1 MNIIPVVLA
10 ADENYA
16 PQMYVTILSA
26 LKSKNKNTFYEFICL
41 VPDRFPA
48 DIEGEFEKL
57 QNKFSN
63 AKIKFIFMNNDFKEQ
78 EMHISHISTPTYY
91 RLKMPEL
98 LLEYKKAI
106 YLDVD
111 IIVLQDLSG
120 LFNTDLDNFYIAGV
134 KAAAY
139 ILNENNR
146 EHYKSIGIEDM
157 SGYINAGMTLWN
169 LEKIRED
176 NLEPKLIE
184 LAGKN
189 FSSMDQDVIN
199 LAFCGKIKFL
209 DFKYNLMTKYYKRI
223 LKERENLDRKKK
235 KKEIDEALLSP
246 VIIHYADYIKP
257 WSTEEVWLQEY
268 WRETEKDS
276 PLKCKIQIG
285 PQGKILQEINA
296 GKKVIFWGASLFL
309 EDLILSG
316 KINQDNVLGI
326 VDKNEARQGE
336 KIGKYK
342 VYSPEAIGVLKP
354 DVIISSIINNNTRI
368 YPQIKTYVEENYPKM
383 EVLPDIFGRR
393 K

>member
-223 LKERENLDRKKK
+223 LKERENLDRLYGKT
-235 KKEIDEALLSP
+235 EIDEAL
-246 VIIHYADYIKP
+246 
-257 WSTEEVWLQEY
+257 
-268 WRETEKDS
+268 
-276 PLKCKIQIG
+276 
-285 PQGKILQEINA
+285 
-296 GKKVIFWGASLFL
+296 
-309 EDLILSG
+309 
-316 KINQDNVLGI
+316 
-326 VDKNEARQGE
+326 
-336 KIGKYK
+336 
-342 VYSPEAIGVLKP
+342 
-354 DVIISSIINNNTRI
+354 
-368 YPQIKTYVEENYPKM
+368 
-383 EVLPDIFGRR
+383 
-393 K
+393 